1 MPPHADG
8 DGGPLPS
15 LRGVRV
21 LVVEDGWQVADALRV
36 TLENM
41 GMIVVGTASTAAEA
55 QHVAGEHRPRIA
67 VVDVNLKGAMAYS
80 LMDWLDDRGVRVVV
94 ISGYED
100 HPASLAKFAAV
111 LQKPFTATAL
121 RTALHRALD
130 LDRTP

>member
-1 MPPHADG
+1 MSPDADSG
-8 DGGPLPS
+8 AGRPPS

-21 LVVEDGWQVADALRV
+21 LVVEDGWQVADALRI

-41 GMIVVGTASTAAEA
+41 GMIVVGTAATAPEA
-55 QHVAGEHRPRIA
+55 QQLAGEHKPALA
-67 VVDVNLKGAMAYS
+67 VVDVNLKGEMAYP
-80 LMDWLDDRGVRVVV
+80 LMDWLDERGVRVIV

-100 HPASLAKFAAV
+100 HPASLAKFAAI
-111 LQKPFTATAL
+111 LQKPFTASAL